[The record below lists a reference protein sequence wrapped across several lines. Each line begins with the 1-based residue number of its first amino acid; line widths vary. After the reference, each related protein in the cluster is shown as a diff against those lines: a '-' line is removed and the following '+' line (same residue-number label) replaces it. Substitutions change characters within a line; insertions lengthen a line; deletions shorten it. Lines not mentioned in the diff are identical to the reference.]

1 MSIKLGNTS
10 INKVYLG
17 GSEANK
23 LYLGSTLVY
32 DNAGAG
38 GDADADAFIAA
49 AGIVDGTQQAA
60 IQTLVLSLK
69 EDGIWVKMNAIY
81 PMVGGTATSHKWNLK
96 DPRDL
101 DAAYRL
107 VFNGGWTHST
117 TGAKPDG
124 STAYAN
130 TFLTPNTILNLNST
144 HISYYSKTDLNA
156 LQIEIGTQDSAA
168 ARNNL
173 FLEIRTSTAT
183 YGAVNLSASDGFID
197 ENSLGYYIA
206 SRTASN
212 ETVIYKNGVVKK
224 TSSKLSTGLSTYPLF
239 IGALNS
245 EGVDKFYSGKENLF
259 SSIGEGLTNTESLNL
274 YNSVQAFQTSLG
286 RQV

>member
-1 MSIKLGNTS
+1 MSIKLGNTA
-10 INKVYLG
+10 INKIYLG
-17 GSEANK
+17 GSEAKK

-107 VFNGGWTHST
+107 VFNGGWAHST
-117 TGAKPDG
+117 TGAKPNG

-130 TFLTPNTILNLNST
+130 TFLTPSTILNLNST

-173 FLEIRTSTAT
+173 FLEIRTSTVT
-183 YGAVNLSASDGFID
+183 YGSVNLSASDGFID

-212 ETVIYKNGVVKK
+212 ETIIYKNGVVKK
-224 TSSKLSTGLSTYPLF
+224 TSTKVSTGLSTYPLF

-245 EGVDKFYSGKENLF
+245 EGVGKFYSGKESLF

-274 YNSVQAFQTSLG
+274 YNAVQAFQTSLG